1 MTVDFFRSFNTV
13 GYLGWEVKR
22 LRKAAGL
29 TQAELADQAGVSR
42 KWVVMCEK
50 GHVRGEIGNLMMVVR
65 ALGLELRF
73 ARPPEP
79 AA

>member
-1 MTVDFFRSFNTV
+1 MATTSFRSFNTV

-29 TQAELADQAGVSR
+29 SQAELAERAGVSR
-42 KWVVMCEK
+42 KWVVLCEQ
-50 GHVRGEIGNLMMVVR
+50 GHVRGEIGKLMMVVR

-73 ARPPEP
+73 DRPPQVVD
-79 AA
+79 